1 MNRRRSDRPKT
12 YQIGVVGD
20 RQTGKSALIAKLCVD
35 VFVEYY
41 DPCQDDYLT
50 KQLAVDG
57 RICVLEMLELESDMH
72 TFSALWEL
80 WVRSMHG
87 IVMVYSIDSRSSFMK
102 VRAFYHRIIKIIIER
117 GGDVDDY
124 PLFLI
129 GNKSEDKV
137 ARVVSTAE
145 GAALAQE
152 FCCEFIETS
161 AKNALHVEEPF
172 CDIVRVLRS
181 REAPQIVGSKATYR
195 GLFRFIRQAFRRR
208 SFHRQK
214 LQTSV
219 QSPGTESVKASR
231 KNDQQPMKKRVECR
245 VNSEEQSAFYAAAAT
260 DRSNTVKM
268 LLAKGA
274 DVSAKG
280 PGGMRPLQV
289 AALEGHVNVVRLLL
303 ANGAPIDERT
313 RMHGTAL
320 ICAISRANIGVVRVL
335 LDHGADVNA
344 KGGLYGNALQA
355 AATLGKVDL
364 ARLLLDSGANVDAT
378 GDGGFT
384 ALQVAAFPGRF
395 DMIELLLSRG
405 APPELQLATPSSIIC
420 PFHAQDGDDPRCSD
434 VMSHFDY
441 GDSEVVR
448 ASAQVIVDLI
458 HHHMSRP
465 AKEIE
470 QETSRESQ

>member
-1 MNRRRSDRPKT
+1 
-12 YQIGVVGD
+12 
-20 RQTGKSALIAKLCVD
+20 
-35 VFVEYY
+35 
-41 DPCQDDYLT
+41 
-50 KQLAVDG
+50 
-57 RICVLEMLELESDMH
+57 MLEILEFSSDMH
-72 TFSALWEL
+72 KFAALWEL
-80 WVRSMHG
+80 WVRMTHG
-87 IVMVYSIDSRSSFMK
+87 IAMVYSIDSRSSFMN
-102 VRAFYHRIIKIIIER
+102 VRAFYHRIVKIIIER

-129 GNKSEDKV
+129 GNKSEDKIT
-137 ARVVSTAE
+137 RVVSTAE

-181 REAPQIVGSKATYR
+181 REAPQIVEIGSAPNRGSIATYR
-195 GLFRFIRQAFRRR
+195 GLFRFIRQTFRRR
-208 SFHRQK
+208 LCHRQK
-214 LQTSV
+214 FQTSV
-219 QSPGTESVKASR
+219 QSRGTESVKASR
-231 KNDQQPMKKRVECR
+231 KNDEQAMKKRVDCR
-245 VNSEEQSAFYAAAAT
+245 VNSEEQSVFYAAAAT
-260 DRSNTVKM
+260 DRSKTVKM

-289 AALEGHVNVVRLLL
+289 AALEDHVNVVRLLL
-303 ANGAPIDERT
+303 ENGAPIDERT

-320 ICAISRANIGVVRVL
+320 MCAISRANIGVVRVL

-405 APPELQLATPSSIIC
+405 APPDLQLVTPSSIIC
-420 PFHAQDGDDPRCSD
+420 PFHAQDGDDAHFPD

-441 GDSEVVR
+441 GASEVVR

-470 QETSRESQ
+470 EET